1 MVTNNNAYEFDISL
15 SVLEHLGR
23 NLYRNFITVLGE
35 AISNSWDADAKN
47 VWIDI
52 DRKNKK
58 FTIKDDGIGMDEPD
72 FKEKFLR
79 VGYSKRA
86 PDLGGEPK
94 MSSPGGR
101 PFIGSKGIGKLALLS
116 CSEIVSIISKKSGI
130 DDDDPESHYVGG
142 VVDNNVLD
150 NAIKDDLTYKLGPV
164 ERELIQQHEGHKHGT
179 IIQFRNL
186 KPNIRNTTPYLRKM
200 IAIHFRFSLVDE
212 FKNSEEFNIHLDG
225 ELITLNDLKELSD
238 STEFLWNIGNFKD
251 PFIDDCKLEEGA
263 LIDVDSNL
271 IEGFIA
277 TVDVPS
283 NLKIR
288 GTEEKASV
296 DLFVNGRLRERD
308 LLKNI
313 PTARIAES
321 YMYGQ
326 IHFNAL
332 DSDEKDRFTSSREG
346 VLESDE
352 QYQSLLNELGGI
364 VPKAIHKWDEL
375 RLAKGKGGDDENK
388 RMGLKKRAA
397 RRLYHLSTEDLK
409 GPEKSNLWIKELDN
423 DAVFNIQAYTEC
435 FISENL
441 LRKYIGDKQIDYKQS
456 SNIAN
461 KIKVFRNAEDK
472 SKVAGNINIT
482 IRKNDDDLSYLD
494 MGDLADLAENPPGG
508 TPNTT
513 PNTVVADGKEYRPI
527 RNAVMHT
534 ALLTDQSRLKLTS
547 VYNNIKARIKMLLSG
562 SPGTYETPQTGGIM
576 NLKWTVLIP
585 LTKANVDNLK
595 KLPGVYR
602 LIYYDAT
609 EKTYRVYYVGQAKD
623 LSKGLFEHLP
633 GNETKKCCKEYL
645 NKHYCYFRAAPISK
659 QSDRD
664 GVEVALYDK
673 YEPECVGRKPDVDPI
688 EIE

>member
-1 MVTNNNAYEFDISL
+1 MVTSNNTYEFNISL

-47 VWIDI
+47 VWIEI
-52 DRKNKK
+52 DRKNNS

-86 PDLGGEPK
+86 PELGGNPK

-116 CSEIVSIISKKSGI
+116 CSKVVSIISKKSNL
-130 DDDDPESHYVGG
+130 ESYYVGG
-142 VVDNNVLD
+142 VVDNYVLD
-150 NAIKDDLTYKLGPV
+150 KAIKDDLTYKLGKIEP
-164 ERELIQQHEGHKHGT
+164 ELIQQHEGHKHGT

-186 KPNIRNTTPYLRKM
+186 KTNVWNTTRYLRKM
-200 IAIHFRFSLVDE
+200 IAIHFRFSLVE
-212 FKNSEEFNIHLDG
+212 TFKKSEEFNIYLDG
-225 ELITLNDLKELSD
+225 ELVTLKDLKKLSD

-251 PFIDDCKLEEGA
+251 PYIEDCRLEEGGF
-263 LIDVDSNL
+263 INVDSNL
-271 IEGFIA
+271 IRGFVA

-283 NLKIR
+283 NLRIR
-288 GTEEKASV
+288 GTDEKASV

-346 VLESDE
+346 VIESDE
-352 QYQSLLNELGGI
+352 KYQSLLKELGDI
-364 VPKAIHKWDEL
+364 VPKAINQWDEL
-375 RLAKGKGGDDENK
+375 RLSRGKGGDDENK
-388 RMGLKKRAA
+388 RISLKKRAA

-441 LRKYIGDKQIDYKQS
+441 LRKYIGDKQIDYTQS

-461 KIKVFRNAEDK
+461 KIKGFRNAEDK

-508 TPNTT
+508 IPNTT

-547 VYNNIKARIKMLLSG
+547 VYNNIKARIKILLSG
-562 SPGTYETPQTGGIM
+562 SSETYTRQYGDAQTGEPM

-585 LTKANVDNLK
+585 LTKANVDSLK
-595 KLPGVYR
+595 KLAGVYR

-609 EKTYRVYYVGQAKD
+609 ENKYRVYYVGQAND
-623 LSKGLFEHLP
+623 LSKGLYEHLP

>member
-1 MVTNNNAYEFDISL
+1 MVTNNNSYEFNISL

-47 VWIDI
+47 VWIEI
-52 DRKNKK
+52 DKKNNS
-58 FTIKDDGIGMDEPD
+58 FTIKDDGVGMDEPD
-72 FKEKFLR
+72 FKEKFLT

-116 CSEIVSIISKKSGI
+116 CSKVVSIISKKSSI
-130 DDDDPESHYVGG
+130 DDLESRYVGG
-142 VVDNNVLD
+142 VINNDVLD
-150 NAIKDDLTYKLGPV
+150 NAIKDDLSYKLDPV
-164 ERELIQQHEGHKHGT
+164 ERELIQQHEGHKCGT

-186 KPNIRNTTPYLRKM
+186 KPGIRHTNPYLRKM
-200 IAIHFRFSLVDE
+200 ISVHFRFSLVDT
-212 FKNSEEFNIHLDG
+212 FKKSEEFNIYLNG
-225 ELITLNDLKELSD
+225 ELITLKDLKELSD

-251 PFIDDCKLEEGA
+251 PYIEGCGLEEGG
-263 LIDVDSNL
+263 LVNVDSNL
-271 IEGFIA
+271 IRGFIA
-277 TVDVPS
+277 TVDKPS

-313 PTARIAES
+313 PSARITES

-326 IHFNAL
+326 IHFDAL

-352 QYQSLLNELGGI
+352 QYQSLLEELGGI
-364 VPKAIHKWDEL
+364 VPKVINQWDEL
-375 RLAKGKGGDDENK
+375 RLARGKGGDDEN
-388 RMGLKKRAA
+388 RRISLKKRAA

-441 LRKYIGDKQIDYKQS
+441 LRKYIGDKQIDYTQS

-461 KIKVFRNAEDK
+461 KIKGFRNAEDK

-547 VYNNIKARIKMLLSG
+547 VYNNIKARIKILLSG
-562 SPGTYETPQTGGIM
+562 SPGTYETPQTREIM
-576 NLKWTVLIP
+576 NLKWTGRTP
-585 LTKANVDNLK
+585 LTKVNVDNLRN
-595 KLPGVYR
+595 LAGVYR

-609 EKTYRVYYVGQAKD
+609 KEKYIVYYVGQAKD
-623 LSKGLFEHLP
+623 LNKRLSEHLL
-633 GNETKKCCKEYL
+633 GNEKKKCCEGYL
-645 NKHYCYFRAAPISK
+645 NKYDCYFRATAISK
-659 QSDRD
+659 ESDRD
-664 GVEVALYDK
+664 GAEVALYNRFEPPCVDK
-673 YEPECVGRKPDVDPI
+673 IPDVDPI
-688 EIE
+688 EINF